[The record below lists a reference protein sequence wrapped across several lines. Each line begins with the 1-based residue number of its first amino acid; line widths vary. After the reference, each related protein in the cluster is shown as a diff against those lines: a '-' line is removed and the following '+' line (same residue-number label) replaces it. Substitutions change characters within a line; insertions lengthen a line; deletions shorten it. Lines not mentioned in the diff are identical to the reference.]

1 MSVRLRFSVKL
12 MEVANWTGGAMRY
25 HRFEEDRSLHL
36 RSILVTLLV
45 CSFLVG
51 AILYVVWLK

>member
-1 MSVRLRFSVKL
+1 MRFSVKL